1 MSIRHL
7 CGSIYRN
14 HLKFKFS
21 FTHYVEIGRF
31 GDIIISF
38 APASY
43 VCAFIHCSSAHFA
56 VAKPER
62 NIYAFYLFDMVM
74 FFECLRKE
82 DFAFVV
88 IFKSLYRLVFV
99 QLERNYKVRFKS
111 AGELSGN
118 NRRVSAIGTACCGC
132 CCIADKFRAAG
143 RTAIG
148 FHAFSLFFAPFHSHS
163 FKLGFFFFLFFF
175 VYRKA
180 FFCFRNVLC
189 IEFFDFLNGIFAS
202 AVITFKHSAFSD
214 IMQWSGTCGTLM
226 VRYIYCHFFA
236 SPYI

>member
-43 VCAFIHCSSAHFA
+43 VCAFIHCASAHFA

-82 DFAFVV
+82 YFAFIV
-88 IFKSLYRLVFV
+88 IFKGFYCLVFI
-99 QLERNYKVRFKS
+99 QLKGNNKVRFKS

-118 NRRVSAIGTACCGC
+118 NSRVSAIGAACCGC
-132 CCIADKFRAAG
+132 GRIAD
-143 RTAIG
+143 
-148 FHAFSLFFAPFHSHS
+148 
-163 FKLGFFFFLFFF
+163 
-175 VYRKA
+175 
-180 FFCFRNVLC
+180 
-189 IEFFDFLNGIFAS
+189 
-202 AVITFKHSAFSD
+202 
-214 IMQWSGTCGTLM
+214 
-226 VRYIYCHFFA
+226 
-236 SPYI
+236 